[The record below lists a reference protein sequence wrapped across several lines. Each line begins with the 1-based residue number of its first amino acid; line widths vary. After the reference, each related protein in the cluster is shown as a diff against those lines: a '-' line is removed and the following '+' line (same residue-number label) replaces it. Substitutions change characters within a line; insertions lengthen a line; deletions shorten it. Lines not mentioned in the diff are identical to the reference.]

1 MQKITVKD
9 MMNRFIISGIK
20 TIIRFAG
27 EMDIYDVE
35 AIVAPQS
42 MPYVL
47 LGNSLLSHFQMTRK
61 GTEMVLERR

>member
-1 MQKITVKD
+1 
-9 MMNRFIISGIK
+9 
-20 TIIRFAG
+20 
-27 EMDIYDVE
+27 MDIYDVE